1 MPAIG
6 LVLGA
11 GGIVGGAYHA
21 GTLAAI
27 HEVTGWDPRDADVI
41 VGTSAG
47 SAAGATLRAGL
58 SGADMF
64 ARATGGQLSAAGRKR
79 LHRVRSPRRIAYPG
93 IREVIVVS
101 DGSTD
106 HTAAVVRSFGS
117 AVRLIELPDG
127 GKPVALNAGV
137 AAAQGE
143 ILVFADARQRF
154 SSDALLH
161 LVANFA
167 DPQVGGVTGELVLDT
182 EPRVA
187 AEQAT
192 SVDGSVRALP
202 RPEISSAP
210 VESTVGEGVGLYWR
224 YEKWL
229 RRNESQVWS
238 VLGATGAIYAMRRSL
253 WQPLPADTLLDDVLA
268 PMRAVLAGSR
278 IVFEERARAFDR
290 AAVDATAESRRK
302 VRTLAGNYQ
311 ILAQEPRLLF
321 PLANPVWIQYVSHK
335 IGRLLIPWA
344 LAVLFIAS
352 ALLMFDGWGYTAAFA
367 VQAGFY
373 ALACYGGWAE
383 YRARQQSAF
392 TETATEVA
400 R

>member
-1 MPAIG
+1 MRTLFWISAA
-6 LVLGA
+6 LVVYVY
-11 GGIVGGAYHA
+11 VGYPLL
-21 GTLAAI
+21 LAA
-27 HEVTGWDPRDADVI
+27 WARLAQRRPRTADAA
-41 VGTSAG
+41 TSWP
-47 SAAGATLRAGL
+47 SISIILAARNEGRRLRG
-58 SGADMF
+58 
-64 ARATGGQLSAAGRKR
+64 
-79 LHRVRSPRRIAYPG
+79 RVRNLLEIAYPG
-93 IREVIVVS
+93 IREIIVVS

-106 HTAAVVRSFGS
+106 DTAAVLRPFGD
-117 AVRLIELPDG
+117 AVRLIDLPAG
-127 GKPVALNAGV
+127 GKPLALNAGV

-143 ILVFADARQRF
+143 IIVFADARQRF
-154 SSDALLH
+154 SHDALYH

-182 EPRVA
+182 H
-187 AEQAT
+187 
-192 SVDGSVRALP
+192 
-202 RPEISSAP
+202 I
-210 VESTVGEGVGLYWR
+210 ESTVGDGVGLYWR

-229 RRNESQVWS
+229 RRNESLVWS
-238 VLGATGAIYAMRRSL
+238 VLGATGAIYAMRRRL

-290 AAVDATAESRRK
+290 AAIDATAESRRK

-321 PLANPVWIQYVSHK
+321 PIANPVWIQYVSHK

-352 ALLMFDGWGYTAAFA
+352 GLLMFEGWLYTAAFA
-367 VQAGFY
+367 VQGAFY
-373 ALACYGGWAE
+373 ALACYGGWSE

-392 TETATEVA
+392 ATTVTEVA